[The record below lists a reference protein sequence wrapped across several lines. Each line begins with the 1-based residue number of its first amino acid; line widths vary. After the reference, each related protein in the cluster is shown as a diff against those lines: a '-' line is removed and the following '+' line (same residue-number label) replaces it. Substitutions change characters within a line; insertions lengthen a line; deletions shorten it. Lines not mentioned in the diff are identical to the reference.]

1 MDVLYCPKPQLT
13 VVWWDQVLAKPR
25 MSAQTSI
32 AEKGLNPGLMCQESY
47 ACSGADEAVFECDE
61 CCSLQCLR
69 CEEELH
75 RQERRR
81 NHERIRLKAGHVPY
95 CDHCKGPN
103 GHSPGGRQ
111 RAAVRCQAC
120 KINLCLECQKRT
132 HSTSNKR
139 RHPITV
145 YLAGKAQESLEAEE
159 MDEETKRK
167 KMTEK
172 VVSFLLVDENEE
184 IQVSSWAQRDPQSWC
199 CWEVIR
205 RFAKAEKLRSAPMA
219 HVGAPLPARLP
230 ADAHLGGQQVVALV
244 H

>member
-1 MDVLYCPKPQLT
+1 
-13 VVWWDQVLAKPR
+13 
-25 MSAQTSI
+25 MSAQTSP

-47 ACSGADEAVFECDE
+47 ACSGTDEAVFECDE

-75 RQERRR
+75 RQERLR

-95 CDHCKGPN
+95 CDPCKGPN
-103 GHSPGGRQ
+103 GHSPGVRQ
-111 RAAVRCQAC
+111 RAAVRCQTC

-132 HSTSNKR
+132 HSGGNRR

-145 YLAGKAQESLEAEE
+145 YHVSKVHESLDGEE

-184 IQVSSWAQRDPQSWC
+184 IQVSTWAWWDSHG
-199 CWEVIR
+199 
-205 RFAKAEKLRSAPMA
+205 L
-219 HVGAPLPARLP
+219 GADMFLECSSLFLLLLGIEPWDALPLNSPTVL
-230 ADAHLGGQQVVALV
+230 
-244 H
+244 

>member
-1 MDVLYCPKPQLT
+1 
-13 VVWWDQVLAKPR
+13 
-25 MSAQTSI
+25 MSAQTSP

-47 ACSGADEAVFECDE
+47 ACSGTDEAVFECDE

-75 RQERRR
+75 RQERLR

-95 CDHCKGPN
+95 CDPCKGPN
-103 GHSPGGRQ
+103 GHSPGVRQ
-111 RAAVRCQAC
+111 RAAVRCQTC

-132 HSTSNKR
+132 HSGGNRR

-145 YLAGKAQESLEAEE
+145 YHVSKVYESLDGEE

-184 IQVSSWAQRDPQSWC
+184 IQVSTWAWWDSHGLGADMFLECSSLFC
-199 CWEVIR
+199 CYWG
-205 RFAKAEKLRSAPMA
+205 LNPGTLY
-219 HVGAPLPARLP
+219 H
-230 ADAHLGGQQVVALV
+230 
-244 H
+244 